1 MKKLLPIILL
11 AAVLMSSVSC
21 IDDRK
26 KAPELVSGE
35 VEFLSQHG
43 RWTYISLESGTVVGT
58 SFLGDEDSDAA
69 WALRDDWDIA
79 ICDSL
84 VRTNGGTTGN
94 GDGAFSAESASSA
107 VPDTYQEI
115 W

>member
-1 MKKLLPIILL
+1 MRKFLPILLL

-26 KAPELVSGE
+26 KEPELVSGE
-35 VEFLSQHG
+35 VEFLSQRG
-43 RWTYISLESGTVVGT
+43 RWTYISLENGTVVGS
-58 SFLGDEDSDAA
+58 SFLGDESSDAA

-84 VRTNGGTTGN
+84 IRTNGGTSGW
-94 GDGAFSAESASSA
+94 GLGGFSAESASSA
-107 VPDTYQEI
+107 MPDTYQEI

>member
-1 MKKLLPIILL
+1 MRCFRAIALCS
-11 AAVLMSSVSC
+11 AVLLTMVSC
-21 IDDRK
+21 VDDRK

-35 VEFLSQHG
+35 VEFISQHG
-43 RWTYISLESGTVVGT
+43 RWTYISLETGTVVGT
-58 SFLGDEDSDAA
+58 GSLGDEESDAE

-84 VRTNGGTTGN
+84 IRTNGGSSGI
-94 GDGAFSAESASSA
+94 GHGALSAESSA
-107 VPDTYQEI
+107 KTVPDSYQEI

>member
-1 MKKLLPIILL
+1 MKRFLKIILCATL
-11 AAVLMSSVSC
+11 LLTMASC

-26 KAPELVSGE
+26 KEPVLVSGE
-35 VEFLSQHG
+35 VEFISQHG
-43 RWTYISLESGTVVGT
+43 RWTYISLETGKVVGT
-58 SFLGDEDSDAA
+58 GFLGDEKSDAE

-84 VRTNGGTTGN
+84 IRTNGGTSGP
-94 GDGAFSAESASSA
+94 GEGAASAESSGATL
-107 VPDTYQEI
+107 PDTYQEI

>member
-1 MKKLLPIILL
+1 MRKFLPILLL

-26 KAPELVSGE
+26 KEPELVSGE
-35 VEFLSQHG
+35 VEFLSQRG
-43 RWTYISLESGTVVGT
+43 RWTYIS
-58 SFLGDEDSDAA
+58 SFLGDESSDAA

-84 VRTNGGTTGN
+84 IRTNGGTSGR
-94 GDGAFSAESASSA
+94 GLGGFSAESASSA
-107 VPDTYQEI
+107 MPDTYQEI